1 MGNLGDPPCKELDIG
16 DSGVIIH
23 WLPGVASFHRDVL
36 KRAKPEGSRRSNFV
50 RLIEERSSPAFGG
63 IQGSDEGLIF

>member
-1 MGNLGDPPCKELDIG
+1 MVLQWLDPPRDPAIDGINTLESIMGNLGDPPCKELDIG

-36 KRAKPEGSRRSNFV
+36 KRAKPEGS
-50 RLIEERSSPAFGG
+50 
-63 IQGSDEGLIF
+63 